1 MRSIEEKRGL
11 GHLWGDHK
19 NMGQIDDFEF
29 NLKDRYETK
38 YLIGVEDGFVD
49 RVSIH
54 IYQVKN

>member
-1 MRSIEEKRGL
+1 MRSIEEKGGL

-54 IYQVKN
+54 IY